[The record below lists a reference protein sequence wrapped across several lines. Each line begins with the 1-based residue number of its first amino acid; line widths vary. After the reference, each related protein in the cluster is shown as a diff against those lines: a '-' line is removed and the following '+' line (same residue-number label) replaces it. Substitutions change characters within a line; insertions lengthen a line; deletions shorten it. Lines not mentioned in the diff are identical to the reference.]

1 MQIACIAQ
9 MFLCLSVLA
18 ASPGSSQQ
26 TSESVTVQVKT
37 MARKPNGTL
46 ACIPE
51 PNVCPPLCG
60 AVACWL
66 CVAFKVISCAA
77 SRKFARG
84 CFSFPSQAHA
94 VSLFLRSCV
103 PSEMMSNLL
112 QVFGMPDVTC
122 DASASIA
129 TQTQVC
135 AQRPSACLCL
145 MVTCCAVLTLTK
157 CHLRLTCAL
166 AQDGG
171 GMCVAHC
178 FAQCVSWH
186 ACRSCSKGTDHA
198 RQAGPRDC
206 CAGSAE

>member
-66 CVAFKVISCAA
+66 CVAFKVIFCAA
-77 SRKFARG
+77 SSKFARG
-84 CFSFPSQAHA
+84 CCSFPSQTHA
-94 VSLFLRSCV
+94 LSLFLRSCV
-103 PSEMMSNLL
+103 PSEMMSSLL
-112 QVFGMPDVTC
+112 QVFGVPDVTC

-129 TQTQVC
+129 IQTQVC

-145 MVTCCAVLTLTK
+145 MVTCCAMLCSRSPNAICAHQMPSALNLSARTGWWRHVCCTLLCTV
-157 CHLRLTCAL
+157 RFL
-166 AQDGG
+166 AR
-171 GMCVAHC
+171 M
-178 FAQCVSWH
+178 SLM
-186 ACRSCSKGTDHA
+186 
-198 RQAGPRDC
+198 
-206 CAGSAE
+206 

>member
-1 MQIACIAQ
+1 
-9 MFLCLSVLA
+9 MFLCLSALA
-18 ASPGSSQQ
+18 ANAGSSQQ
-26 TSESVTVQVKT
+26 TSDSVTVQVKT

-66 CVAFKVISCAA
+66 CVAFKVIFCAA
-77 SRKFARG
+77 SSKFARG
-84 CFSFPSQAHA
+84 CCSFPSKTHA
-94 VSLFLRSCV
+94 VSLFLRSCM

-112 QVFGMPDVTC
+112 QVLGVPDVAC

-135 AQRPSACLCL
+135 AQRPSACLCV

-157 CHLRLTCAL
+157 CHLRLSARLINLSARSGWWRHVCCTLLCTVRLL
-166 AQDGG
+166 AR
-171 GMCVAHC
+171 M
-178 FAQCVSWH
+178 SLM
-186 ACRSCSKGTDHA
+186 
-198 RQAGPRDC
+198 
-206 CAGSAE
+206 